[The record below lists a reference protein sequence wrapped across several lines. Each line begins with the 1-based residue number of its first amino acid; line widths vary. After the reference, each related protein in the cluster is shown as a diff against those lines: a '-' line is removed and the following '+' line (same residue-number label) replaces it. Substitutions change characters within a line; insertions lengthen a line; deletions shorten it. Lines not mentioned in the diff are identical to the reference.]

1 MDSGITLAQAINWL
15 IAAVIIVVACIIGQ
29 DAREKGL
36 PLSYA
41 IGWFLLTLFVFP
53 IGIALYFL
61 LGRRGSKK
69 TD

>member
-1 MDSGITLAQAINWL
+1 MDSGVMLAQTINWL
-15 IAAVIIVVACIIGQ
+15 IAAVIIVVACIISQ

-61 LGRRGSKK
+61 LGRRGSKS
-69 TD
+69 TG

>member
-1 MDSGITLAQAINWL
+1 MDSGVMLAQTINWL

-36 PLSYA
+36 PLSHA

-53 IGIALYFL
+53 IGLALYFL
-61 LGRRGSKK
+61 IGRSKSK
-69 TD
+69 STD